1 MIGKEVRAA
10 RAATLAEVAEIL
22 AQRKGEGELGFEQAA
37 TLEHAQKF
45 ARLPADKAA
54 KLVAELGRIERVSP
68 DAAAKIADLL
78 PKNAVELA
86 LVFAKER
93 YALGEKEIEEVLSI
107 VQKYR

>member
-1 MIGKEVRAA
+1 MIGKEIKAT

-22 AQRKGEGELGFEQAA
+22 TQRKSEGELGFEQAA

-45 ARLPADKAA
+45 AKLSAEKAA
-54 KLVAELGRIERVSP
+54 KLVAELGSIEKISP

-78 PKNAVELA
+78 PTNATELT
-86 LVFAKER
+86 LILAKER
-93 YALGEKEIEEVLSI
+93 YTLSEKEIEEVLSI